1 MEKKY
6 KNRKFIL
13 LGKLILGVKLI
24 IVLLLKNPD
33 NSKRS
38 IIEPIGEINQK
49 QKVLKA
55 PSIEIP
61 TMEPSLSNYK
71 KVSPVKFRRE
81 KGIRNLQIKYILFQ
95 LENSLLGDEKKV
107 DDPKNEKKSQTLKKD
122 FQRKKEKVRS
132 KLGRN
137 FLKNLK
143 KRKKTKGIHRFY

>member
-71 KVSPVKFRRE
+71 KVSPIKFRRE

-122 FQRKKEKVRS
+122 FQRKKRKSQVQTWP
-132 KLGRN
+132 K
-137 FLKNLK
+137 FLKELEEEK
-143 KRKKTKGIHRFY
+143 KNQGNP